1 MKSQLDNL
9 YRRSGITK
17 ESCFQA
23 GKRLDVHNTLSLWSL
38 TTLAF
43 SLIVVSLITQVYYD
57 NAFVKNHSR
66 FLNIS
71 MTVLSIL
78 ALIISVIVQKSDFSL
93 KADKFRRQAMDIN
106 EMRISFK
113 HLIDNNDLSNDDLRK
128 LYEDNSKIYAEILG
142 RNLIHD
148 QIDYNVSNT
157 QGIEHT
163 YYYTKMII
171 TELLG
176 YWVIIFLAISVLSWA
191 SINTYLESNPNQDQ
205 NNINGLLYFHQ
216 DIAS

>member
-1 MKSQLDNL
+1 MKSQLENL

-23 GKRLDVHNTLSLWSL
+23 GRRLDLHNTLSLWSL

-43 SLIVVSLITQVYYD
+43 SLIVVSLITQIYGA
-57 NAFVKNHSR
+57 NKFVEEYSR

-78 ALIISVIVQKSDFSL
+78 ALIISVVVQKSDFSL

-106 EMRISFK
+106 ELRISFK
-113 HLIDNNDLSNDDLRK
+113 HLIDNNDQTTDDLRK
-128 LYEDNSKIYAEILG
+128 LYEDKSKNYSEILE

-163 YYYTKMII
+163 YYYIKMII
-171 TELLG
+171 TEFLG
-176 YWVIIFLAISVLSWA
+176 YWIIIALALFVLSWA
-191 SINTYLESNPNQDQ
+191 SINTYFVSIETQNQ
-205 NNINGLLYFHQ
+205 NTISSL
-216 DIAS
+216 